1 MLEHE
6 FIITNPATDSNELF
20 YFLKFIDDKIHGDGA
35 ELKTDAH
42 IAKNTFFYIRC
53 DDNGEI
59 IESNKYKKTY
69 GNSLGGKHN
78 E

>member
-6 FIITNPATDSNELF
+6 FIITNPSTDGNELF
-20 YFLKFIDDKIHGDGA
+20 DFLKFIDDKIYGDGA

-42 IAKNTFFYIRC
+42 IAKNTFIYIRC

-59 IESNKYKKTY
+59 IESNKYKK
-69 GNSLGGKHN
+69 NVWQQFRR
-78 E
+78 